1 MKKIDILTEKVIND
15 PNASDFL
22 KNIFE
27 TTTDDTFL
35 LEIFGGCENLE
46 QMETIAKEVF
56 TEN

>member
-1 MKKIDILTEKVIND
+1 MKKIDILTEKVLKD

-27 TTTDDTFL
+27 TTSDDQFL
-35 LEIFGGCENLE
+35 LEIFGDCDNLE
-46 QMETIAKEVF
+46 KMEQIAKEVF